1 MALWS
6 KSQWQRHIRMALSA
20 PERIVFTNHALQ
32 QMRARRVTR
41 SEAMDVLKK
50 GIIRREPEPNLRRGT
65 LECRLEYYVAG
76 RDLAL
81 VAAVDSGN
89 PAVVVVTVIDL
100 DRE

>member
-1 MALWS
+1 MASWS
-6 KSQWQRHIRMALSA
+6 KSQWQRHIRIALGV

-32 QMRARRVTR
+32 QMRTRKVTR
-41 SEAMDVLKK
+41 SEAMEVLKK

>member
-1 MALWS
+1 MASWS
-6 KSQWQRHIRMALSA
+6 KSQWQRHIRIAVSA
-20 PERIVFTNHALQ
+20 PERIVFTNHAMEK
-32 QMRARRVTR
+32 MRTRRVTR
-41 SEAMDVLKK
+41 SEAMEVLNK

-89 PAVVVVTVIDL
+89 PTVVVVTVIDL